1 MDPVSVAAAF
11 VTLVIVYRVY
21 HRYARISLADVP
33 GPESASFVMGVSTP
47 FSLFPRLMMWPS
59 GNLKELYQGQ
69 AAEADFKWQAQYG
82 DVIRFK
88 GPLGVCDDICTH
100 AIHVLIR
107 WFTGRSIDDF
117 RPCRLA
123 VHLLKIRL
131 SVPKTER
138 SMRPLAP
145 G

>member
-11 VTLVIVYRVY
+11 VALVIVYRVY

-33 GPESASFVMGVSTP
+33 GPESPSFVMGVSTH

-88 GPLGVCDDICTH
+88 GPFGVRDDICTH

-107 WFTGRSIDDF
+107 
-117 RPCRLA
+117 
-123 VHLLKIRL
+123 
-131 SVPKTER
+131 
-138 SMRPLAP
+138 
-145 G
+145 